1 MLVYLDGKSNKV
13 RKKTDDKPNENYA
26 RELMELHTMGVHGG
40 YTQDDVREAARCL
53 SGWTFDR
60 NRFFA
65 MNQSESFFKSDWHDD
80 GAKQV
85 LGSTIRAGGGE
96 KDLDRLVEIVCSH
109 PSTAQYVA
117 AKLCKRFVS
126 MEPPASVVAKVA
138 AEFTRTRGDIKCVL
152 RVLFG
157 SAEFAASRGQ
167 LLKRPLKFIVSA
179 MRLLAA
185 DTQADKAVLEPLQR
199 MGHGLFQYPTP
210 DGYPDEELPW
220 MGTLMWR
227 WNFGMA
233 LAAGNQN
240 GVRVELWRLAKSLR
254 AEKNAAAW
262 FAYLIGRS
270 PKPEEVAAL
279 HAADDE
285 QLVGLILAGP
295 AFQRC

>member
-1 MLVYLDGKSNKV
+1 
-13 RKKTDDKPNENYA
+13 
-26 RELMELHTMGVHGG
+26 MELHTMGVHGG
-40 YTQDDVREAARCL
+40 YTQQDVYEAARCL

-65 MNQSESFFKSDWHDD
+65 MNAGESFFKPDWHDD
-80 GAKQV
+80 GEKYLLGQV
-85 LGSTIRAGGGE
+85 IPAGGGE

-109 PSTAQYVA
+109 PSTAKFLA
-117 AKLCKRFVS
+117 TKLCKRFVS
-126 MEPPASVVAKVA
+126 MEPPTSVVEKVA
-138 AEFTRTRGDIKCVL
+138 AEFTRTRGDIKCAL

-157 SAEFAASRGQ
+157 STEFAESRGQ
-167 LLKRPLKFIVSA
+167 LLKRPLKFMVSA
-179 MRLLAA
+179 LRALMA

-233 LAAGNQN
+233 LAAGKQN
-240 GVRVELWRLAKSLR
+240 GVRVNLYDLR
-254 AEKNAAAW
+254 RQMKFVPEAW
-262 FAYLIGRS
+262 FAHLIGRA
-270 PKPEEVAAL
+270 PKPEELAAVQTE
-279 HAADDE
+279 DE
-285 QLVGLILAGP
+285 TQLVGLILASP